1 MQSKLSRICDGIIEA
16 GWLAALVATPLF
28 FDTLSNRVF
37 EPDKIHLLRSIALV
51 MVVAWIVQLLDG
63 GWRSEERAW
72 PGLAKGIR
80 PLPAVEGLR
89 TPLALPTLI
98 LAAVYLISTAT
109 SVVPRIS
116 LLGSYVRLQG
126 TYTFFSYVAIFAL
139 VITHVRTRA
148 QLNRLSHAVIL
159 ASLPISIYGI
169 IQHYGIDPL
178 PWGGNVTERVAA
190 NMGNAIFVGAYLILA
205 VFITLERLVDS
216 AGTLLDTE
224 KGDTASA
231 LRAGAYLFVLAVQLI
246 TIVFT
251 QSRGPW
257 LGLAAGSYVFV
268 MVGMLLAGRW
278 AADRPRAPGW
288 LRGALRP
295 VWLGFI
301 GLTAGILIFMVVLN
315 LPRGPLAA
323 LRDKP
328 YIGRMATIMNTK
340 EGTNAVRVLIWEG
353 VVDMMLKPHPPIQA
367 AGSAPDRLNA
377 IRPLIGY
384 GPESMWVAYN
394 RFYPPDL
401 AHYEARNASPDRS
414 HNEAFDA
421 LVRTGLLGFA
431 AQIYLFG
438 SVFYWSLRWLGLMRG
453 KRRHTLFLGMLAIGA
468 ALGVLI
474 PLLVDGSLR
483 LAGIGL
489 PAGLIA
495 GMIVYLTVDLLVG
508 SPGPQQVSDS
518 GHPDEAREPGAPAI
532 PGPASAVGVSEV
544 AHGQTGVPLGGAKRQ
559 LLILAAFAA
568 MTAFFVEVHF
578 GIAIVSTLTLFWTLA
593 ALLVV
598 VGMGWVQ
605 ESTQPSPIVAAAAPA
620 ANLPQAAGNAKARR
634 RETRAD
640 RSGPSTRAGTA
651 QVVKA
656 PQAAK
661 PNAPSTIR
669 AFLPFAAIA
678 AVVTLVLTWN
688 FLLNQSGAEGAFAI
702 LWSAFTT
709 RPDKPTSS
717 FVTSPGLLIM
727 MVFTWLVGGIVAL
740 TERAQPFRGLSVASR
755 WGARLAIYL
764 GATVGVFLGYGLFQ
778 ARRLE
783 GVGLTGMAI
792 LRRVVSHIAVFD
804 FCLLLALLGLAAAI
818 VMADLRPRPAR
829 LFGAH
834 PALTIAVGT
843 VAAVVA
849 LLIIAQVNIR
859 TIQADTY
866 YKQGLA
872 YEDAGAWEGAVLL
885 YREATRL
892 EPQED
897 FYYLFLGRALLQ
909 LVTLA
914 QQSGSAAP
922 PQDLTGLKIREL
934 QSIVDA
940 GIENPTRDNLLRATQ
955 AALVAARSLNPL
967 NTDHSANLARLYRT
981 WAFAKALGS
990 DQMPDNETLRQMV
1003 QTTPGEVDLPKLAQA
1018 RQYYEEA
1025 VSLSPQNAQ
1034 LWNELAT
1041 VQFIQGDL
1049 ESAMQTLD
1057 RALTLDPEYSPTYQ
1071 LRGDIFSAM
1080 DDKSSALK
1088 EYRQAA
1094 ALSPADLTLQSA
1106 IGVLSAQLGD
1116 IEGALGAFGR
1126 ISETETTALQAIQQ
1140 QLAELDAEAK
1150 AAGGY
1155 AALSPAARDR
1165 QTALQSAISVHSS
1178 RLYGNYRN
1186 MALVLRDAGRVQEAL
1201 ETAQKAL
1208 ALASY
1213 EERPTIEALI
1223 ADLKGKTG
1231 Q

>member
-1 MQSKLSRICDGIIEA
+1 MQSKLSRICDGVIEA

-51 MVVAWIVQLLDG
+51 MVIAWMVQLLDG
-63 GWRSEERAW
+63 GWRSEESAW
-72 PGLAKGIR
+72 PGLVKGIR
-80 PLPAVEGLR
+80 R
-89 TPLALPTLI
+89 TPLVMPALI

-126 TYTFFSYVAIFAL
+126 TYTFLSYLAIFAL
-139 VITHVRTRA
+139 VITHLRTST
-148 QLNRLSHAVIL
+148 QLHRLSHAVIL

-169 IQHYGIDPL
+169 VQHYGLDPL
-178 PWGGNVTERVAA
+178 PWGGDVTHRVAA
-190 NMGNAIFVGAYLILA
+190 NMGNAILLGAYLIVA
-205 VFITLERLVDS
+205 VFVTLERLVDS
-216 AGTLLDTE
+216 AGAVFDAE
-224 KGDTASA
+224 KGDTADA

-246 TIVFT
+246 AILFT

-278 AADRPRAPGW
+278 AADHPRAPGW

-301 GLTAGILIFMVVLN
+301 GLTVGVLIFMVVLN
-315 LPRGPLAA
+315 LAKGPLTT
-323 LRDKP
+323 LKDKP
-328 YIGRMATIMNTK
+328 YIGRMATILNTE

-367 AGSAPDRLNA
+367 PGDTPDRLNA

-414 HNEAFDA
+414 HNEAFDT

-453 KRRHTLFLGMLAIGA
+453 KRRQTLFLGMLASGA

-474 PLLVDGSLR
+474 PWLVDGSVR

-489 PAGLIA
+489 PIGLIA
-495 GMIVYLTVDLLVG
+495 GMIVYLTVDLLLT
-508 SPGPQQVSDS
+508 SPTESTTFQRSD
-518 GHPDEAREPGAPAI
+518 AP
-532 PGPASAVGVSEV
+532 P
-544 AHGQTGVPLGGAKRQ
+544 GGARRQ
-559 LLILAAFAA
+559 LVILAAFAA

-605 ESTQPSPIVAAAAPA
+605 ESVQTSPVGVAAAPA
-620 ANLPQAAGNAKARR
+620 ANFPQAAGNTKVRR

-640 RSGPSTRAGTA
+640 RRSLSTRAGAA
-651 QVVKA
+651 QAAEV
-656 PQAAK
+656 PQAPK
-661 PNAPSTIR
+661 LNAVSTIR
-669 AFLPFAAIA
+669 DFLPFAAIA
-678 AVVTLVLTWN
+678 ALVTLVLTWD
-688 FLLNQSGAEGAFAI
+688 FLVNQTGATGAFAI
-702 LWSAFTT
+702 LRDAFTA
-709 RPDKPTSS
+709 RLNKSISS
-717 FVTSPGLLIM
+717 FVTSPSLLIM

-740 TERAQPFRGLSVASR
+740 TERAQPVRGISVASR
-755 WGARLAIYL
+755 WGARLAIYV
-764 GATVGVFLGYGLFQ
+764 GATVGVFLVYGLFQ
-778 ARRLE
+778 ASRLE
-783 GVGLTGMAI
+783 AAGLSGMAI

-804 FCLLLALLGLAAAI
+804 FCLLLVLLGLAVAI
-818 VMADLRPRPAR
+818 VRADLRPRPAR
-829 LFGAH
+829 FFGSR
-834 PALTIAVGT
+834 PMLTITVGAA
-843 VAAVVA
+843 AAVVA
-849 LLIIAQVNIR
+849 LLLIAQVNIR
-859 TIQADTY
+859 IIQADTY

-872 YEDAGAWEGAVLL
+872 YESAGAWEGAVLL
-885 YREATRL
+885 YREAAGL

-914 QQSGSAAP
+914 QQGGSAAP
-922 PQDLTGLKIREL
+922 SQDLTGLRTRDLLK
-934 QSIVDA
+934 IVDA

-955 AALVAARSLNPL
+955 AALVAARDLNPL

-990 DQMPDNETLRQMV
+990 DQMSDNEALRQMV

-1034 LWNELAT
+1034 LRNELAT

-1049 ESAMQTLD
+1049 ASAMQTLD
-1057 RALTLDPEYSPTYQ
+1057 HALALDPEYSQTHQ
-1071 LRGDIFSAM
+1071 LRGDILSAM
-1080 DDKSSALK
+1080 SDKSNALK

-1094 ALSPADLTLQSA
+1094 VLSPTDLTLQSA
-1106 IGVLSAQLGD
+1106 IGVLSAQVGD
-1116 IEGALGAFGR
+1116 TEGALGAFER
-1126 ISETETTALQAIQQ
+1126 ISETETKALQAIQQ

-1165 QTALQSAISVHSS
+1165 QAALQGAISIHSS

-1186 MALVLRDAGRVQEAL
+1186 MALVLRDAGRVKAAL
-1201 ETAQKAL
+1201 EMAQKAL
-1208 ALASY
+1208 ALAND

-1223 ADLKGKTG
+1223 ADLKVNTG